1 MNVLSRYREPRR
13 EQAEPRGLTS
23 RPPTEFAIEVSH
35 LRKSYGPT
43 VAVEDVS
50 FSVGSGEIFGVIGPN
65 GAGKTT
71 AVECVGGLRNPDSGS
86 ISVLGLDPGATPGA
100 LRQVVGTQLQEGS
113 MPVRLRVRRA
123 GGPVRLLLPA
133 PGRHGN
139 DLLDLLGLAPKRDA
153 YYGRLSG
160 GQKQRVAIA
169 LALVGKPKVAILDE
183 LTTGL
188 DPQARR
194 DTWELVA
201 SIRDQGRDR
210 RAGHA
215 LHGRS

>member
-1 MNVLSRYREPRR
+1 M
-13 EQAEPRGLTS
+13 
-23 RPPTEFAIEVSH
+23 SH

-71 AVECVGGLRNPDSGS
+71 AVECVGGLRSRDNGT
-86 ISVLGLDPGATPGA
+86 ISVLGLDPQRERGA

-113 MPVRLRVRRA
+113 MPVRLRVRELVDLFA
-123 GGPVRLLLPA
+123 SFYPHPA
-133 PGRHGN
+133 NTN

-169 LALVGKPKVAILDE
+169 LALVGQPKVAILDE
-183 LTTGL
+183 L
-188 DPQARR
+188 D
-194 DTWELVA
+194 
-201 SIRDQGRDR
+201 DR
-210 RAGHA
+210 
-215 LHGRS
+215 S

>member
-1 MNVLSRYREPRR
+1 M
-13 EQAEPRGLTS
+13 T
-23 RPPTEFAIEVSH
+23 TEIAIQVSH

-50 FSVGSGEIFGVIGPN
+50 FSVASGEIFGVIGPN

-71 AVECVGGLRNPDSGS
+71 AVECVGGLRTRDSGT
-86 ISVLGLDPGATPGA
+86 IRVLGLDPQAERGA

-113 MPVRLRVRRA
+113 MPVRLRVGELVNLFA
-123 GGPVRLLLPA
+123 SFYPHPA
-133 PGRHGN
+133 DTRH
-139 DLLDLLGLAPKRDA
+139 LLDLLGLASKRNA

-183 LTTGL
+183 LTGTCRCSTV
-188 DPQARR
+188 P
-194 DTWELVA
+194 
-201 SIRDQGRDR
+201 
-210 RAGHA
+210 
-215 LHGRS
+215 